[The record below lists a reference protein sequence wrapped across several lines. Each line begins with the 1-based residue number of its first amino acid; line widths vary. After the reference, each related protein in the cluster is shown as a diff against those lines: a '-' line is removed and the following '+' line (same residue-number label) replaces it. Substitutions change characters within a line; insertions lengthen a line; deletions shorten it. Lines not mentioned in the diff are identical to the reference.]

1 MYIKVVLL
9 QRIGRDLER
18 ESEKFSSR
26 LPLSENAKRIFL
38 RNKAEL
44 RVANHTGKRVRL
56 GFKNCG
62 VGFPGNE
69 EVKEG
74 GRRAQ
79 GHGGVRCDGRER
91 RRG

>member
-1 MYIKVVLL
+1 MYMKVVLL

-44 RVANHTGKRVRL
+44 RDANHTGERATHELRAVLKMEAGRFPKSYEMKRRQ
-56 GFKNCG
+56 
-62 VGFPGNE
+62 E
-69 EVKEG
+69 ESEI
-74 GRRAQ
+74 
-79 GHGGVRCDGRER
+79 CDHE
-91 RRG
+91 